1 MGHNLISFV
10 AGYFLG
16 SIPTAFLLVKE
27 RAGIDIQQA
36 GSGNVG
42 AFNVFYV
49 TRSKLLAITVGV
61 LDGLKGF
68 VITFGTLHLLGE
80 PASVGMAGMLGAIVG
95 HTYPVWLGFKGGRG
109 LATAAGGL
117 FAVGVSYTIVWC
129 VSWLLLNRW
138 KKDIVTANVLSS
150 IVTPIVLF
158 LSPTAWLEPLTFSP
172 VEVGEYQLFA
182 WVLSG
187 LLLLSHREIVH
198 RLIKNGRHIS

>member
-1 MGHNLISFV
+1 MGHDLISFV

-150 IVTPIVLF
+150 IVTPIMLS
-158 LSPTAWLEPLTFSP
+158 LSPTAWLKPLTFSP

-198 RLIKNGRHIS
+198 RLIKNRRHIS